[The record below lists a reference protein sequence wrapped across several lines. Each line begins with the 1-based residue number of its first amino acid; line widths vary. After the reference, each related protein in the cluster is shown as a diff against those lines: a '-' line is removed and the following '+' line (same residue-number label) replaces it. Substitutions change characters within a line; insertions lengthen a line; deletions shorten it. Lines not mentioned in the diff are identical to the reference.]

1 MVYLECEMIVVFL
14 GLRKGNC
21 RNIIGGNIAAVLR
34 AVVTYNKD
42 LKGAKSL
49 PVGVLEEISKFSQ
62 NL

>member
-1 MVYLECEMIVVFL
+1 MWNDCCFPRAAQRQLSQYN
-14 GLRKGNC
+14 R
-21 RNIIGGNIAAVLR
+21 GNIAAVLR
-34 AVVTYNKD
+34 AVVTYNKG